1 MKAFVFALKLNI
13 EKSLLMRYRRDL
25 LRGHCCTGTLDNRRI
40 YSIDQIKGGNI
51 VKPLKYKS
59 MVSHR

>member
-1 MKAFVFALKLNI
+1 
-13 EKSLLMRYRRDL
+13 MRYIRDL